1 MKHQCP
7 LDVKGLSRGRKHFW
21 CYFLQSFSTE
31 EILKLHV
38 KDFLEING
46 KQRIIMLKKG
56 NILNSKIMKEKW
68 SNRL

>member
-31 EILKLHV
+31 EILKLHI
-38 KDFLEING
+38 KDLLEING
-46 KQRIIMLKKG
+46 KQRIIMLKK
-56 NILNSKIMKEKW
+56 SKYIKLKNYERKMK
-68 SNRL
+68 